1 MALGGK
7 THVVAVLATLL
18 AGCLVAT
25 TLATVATSAAASDEA
40 TAGVAPPS
48 APCTR
53 PAPRTAAA
61 YQAMFDAKNDATWAG
76 GDQAATVP
84 LPGGRVLWL
93 FGDTIRGTR
102 RPDGSRSPA
111 SAFVH
116 NSMLVQT
123 RGCLVAVPAA
133 AEVIPSPR
141 AGEWYWPQD
150 GVRQGDRLVV
160 FCARVRRTGPGTA
173 DFTTVGVDAA
183 VFSLRSGLPV
193 LERVAATPS
202 SHTPERGDQYGKAVV
217 TVGGLLYVYGSR
229 GVPGTFGRAVTV
241 ARVRPT
247 ALLDPT
253 AWRYWTGSG
262 WSRRAST
269 ARPVVPAG
277 RHGWSTA
284 FSVFR
289 GADGRLH
296 GLSKEEDVFG
306 RSVVTGTATG
316 PTSAF
321 TRRVVLDAPSRRSG
335 VLLYNALAHPGLP
348 LAGGLLLVSVCRNSA
363 DLDQVWADA
372 DLYKPRFAAVRA

>member
-1 MALGGK
+1 
-7 THVVAVLATLL
+7 
-18 AGCLVAT
+18 GCLAAT
-25 TLATVATSAAASDEA
+25 ALSALASPAAASVDA
-40 TAGVAPPS
+40 APA

-61 YQAMFDAKNDATWAG
+61 YQAMFDGKNDATWAG

-84 LPGGRVLWL
+84 LPDGRDLWL

-116 NSMLVQT
+116 NSVLVQT

-141 AGEWYWPQD
+141 PGEWYWPQD
-150 GVRQGDRLVV
+150 GVLQGTRLVV

-193 LERVAATPS
+193 LERMTSTPS
-202 SHTPERGDQYGKAVV
+202 SLTPERGDQYGKAVV
-217 TVGGLLYVYGSR
+217 RVGAWLYVYGSR
-229 GVPGTFGRAVTV
+229 GLPGTFGRAVTV
-241 ARVRPT
+241 ARVRPA
-247 ALLDPT
+247 ALLDPRT
-253 AWRYWTGSG
+253 WRYWSGSG
-262 WSRRAST
+262 WSVHASA
-269 ARPVVPAG
+269 ARPVVAAG
-277 RHGWSTA
+277 RHGWSSA

-306 RSVVTGTATG
+306 RWVVTGTAAG
-316 PTSAF
+316 PTSSF
-321 TRRVVLDAPSRRSG
+321 TRRVVLDAPSRHTG
-335 VLLYNALAHPGLP
+335 VVLYNALAHPRLP
-348 LAGGLLLVSVCRNSA
+348 MAGGLLLVSVCRNSL

-372 DLYKPRFAAVRA
+372 GLYRPQFAAVRA